1 LYVAYL
7 YHFTNGKFTIL
18 KPEVLMKGLLKS
30 KSPGSQLL
38 LVISIAM
45 VSFFLISAIIG
56 PLILGAITGI
66 SLKEFAE
73 IAKGNFSNP
82 NSITFIR
89 GLNLLQFLGLFV
101 IPCFICAHLFGTNS
115 FKYLG
120 LKKPGSNL
128 YLIIG
133 VAALIVAIPLV
144 TFLGELNKSVQFPH
158 GAVENWMK
166 KSEAEAAKTIQALL
180 SKHTIKDL
188 ILNIIFVALLAG
200 VGEELFFRGMIQ
212 RLLTKMFKN
221 PWPGIII
228 AAFLF
233 SAMHMQFYGFFPRFA
248 LGILLGVMYW
258 YSGSLWTAIL
268 AHFVYDALLITLI
281 YFNPEMLK
289 EDSAGLELN
298 NIALAG
304 TISFVMVVLLIELMR
319 KKSTTRYDEVYA
331 DDKIPYKDHPF

>member
-1 LYVAYL
+1 
-7 YHFTNGKFTIL
+7 
-18 KPEVLMKGLLKS
+18 MKGLLKS

-38 LVISIAM
+38 LVISIAL

-66 SLKEFAE
+66 SLKEFTE
-73 IAKGNFSNP
+73 IAKGNFTNP

-89 GLNLLQFLGLFV
+89 GLNLLQFLGLFL

-120 LKKPGSNL
+120 LKKPNSNL

-144 TFLGELNKSVQFPH
+144 TFLGELNKSMQFPH

-166 KSEAEAAKTIQALL
+166 KSEAEAAKTVQALL
-180 SKHTIKDL
+180 SQHTIKDL

-212 RLLTKMFKN
+212 RLLIKMFKN

-228 AAFLF
+228 AAILF
-233 SAMHMQFYGFFPRFA
+233 SAMHLQFYGFLPRFA
-248 LGILLGVMYW
+248 LGVLLGVMYW

-268 AHFVYDALLITLI
+268 AHFVYDALLVILV
-281 YFNPEMLK
+281 YYNPSMMN
-289 EDSAGLELN
+289 EDSPMPEGN
-298 NIALAG
+298 SIALVG
-304 TISFVMVVLLIELMR
+304 TISFVMVIFLIEWMR
-319 KKSTTRYDEVYA
+319 KKSTVTYNEVYA
-331 DDKIPYKDHPF
+331 QDGPEKNHPFDFEGKL